1 MRPIKLEIEGLQ
13 SFKEKQTIDFEK
25 LTEFGLF
32 GIFGK
37 TGSGKSTIL
46 DGMILALFDEIP
58 RNKID
63 GNKSSLLNSI
73 NDSSKKMEVY
83 YSFALGKD
91 IYEIKRSYKRGTLK
105 GQEIIKSKDAILIKN
120 GDILANKKTEV
131 KNILNEEFGLDV
143 DDFSR
148 TVVLP
153 QGKFNEF
160 LKLRGKEKI
169 EMLEKIFALEKYG
182 EKLEKKIFSEK
193 NYWSKENEKYRN
205 QIIGK
210 GEINSE
216 DIEELE
222 TLLEEKKENLFNK
235 EKEKKEFDRIYE
247 EEKTLRELLD
257 KNIQL
262 GVSKDDLLK
271 NKNIIEEYKIKI
283 EKNDLGRELKSQME
297 ELALLKERLEE
308 RTKEKNEL
316 EKSKIKEDI
325 NIENLRETKK
335 KLLEE
340 KEKYVEEKNSINF
353 SIEELRELNK
363 LYEEKSNILIKK
375 NQQGIIKENITIKEK
390 EIKENIINIK
400 KIIKE
405 LEAIRDNIKL
415 VGEIKRDSL
424 KEMEEALKEKVEYIN
439 EAKKKK
445 KEKEIKEEFLEKLIE
460 ERKTI
465 VKEKELYLNKIKE
478 KNKKLKES
486 FAYRLY
492 EELKEGEPC
501 PVCGSTH
508 HKKMEIGNE
517 KTHDLELEIENLLK
531 EKDEKIVEDSKLLEK
546 INNLED
552 ELNNFKIKFEKLNI
566 EEEEIEIEK
575 QSELLE
581 KEKINIEKKENK
593 LKELNIKVIQKESEK
608 ISLSKD
614 EKRLIGE
621 LNNLK
626 TDDLKL
632 TEEIKEKDI
641 EILEKYGEIS
651 KNPIEFLKEKKMS
664 LEKNQDKTIKLQS
677 KIEKLIEQI
686 SDNYDAIQLNTLK
699 LEEIK
704 GSIIKNKTEL
714 KIIIDDIHIKNTK
727 FEVKLA
733 GSIFKNQDEVEKS
746 ILDDKKYEQMK
757 MKVNNYEKD
766 MQRILTLLDEN
777 IKLINGRSQSLEKW
791 EELKIKNKEIKEI
804 SEVLK
809 IEISNLD
816 KKIQDKK
823 ILLEELKEIMKLK
836 KNAEK
841 KYEVAE
847 ELGKKLKGR
856 AFVEFLSVKKLKSIV
871 SQASSRLKR
880 ITNGRYQLLSDDE
893 CDFYVIDYFNEGS
906 KRRCSTLSGGETF
919 IVSLCLAL
927 ALSNQMQLKGKI
939 QLEFFFLDEGFGTL
953 DEKLLDKVIE
963 SLENIN
969 SEEKL
974 RVGIITHLE
983 ELKIKIIRSLEVIP
997 AVPGIK
1003 GSCVKII

>member
-91 IYEIKRSYKRGTLK
+91 IYEIKRSYKRGISK
-105 GQEIIKSKDAILIKN
+105 GQEIIKPKDAILIKN
-120 GDILANKKTEV
+120 GNILANKKTEV
-131 KNILNEEFGLDV
+131 KNILNEDFGLDV

-193 NYWSKENEKYRN
+193 NYWNKENEKYRN

-210 GEINSE
+210 GEINP
-216 DIEELE
+216 EEIKELKN
-222 TLLEEKKENLFNK
+222 LLEEKKENLLNK
-235 EKEKKEFDRIYE
+235 EQEKKEFDRIYE
-247 EEKTLRELLD
+247 EEKILRELLD

-262 GVSKDDLLK
+262 TISKDNLLK
-271 NKNIIEEYKIKI
+271 NKNIIDEYKMKI

-325 NIENLRETKK
+325 NIENLKETKK

-353 SIEELRELNK
+353 SIEELRKVNK
-363 LYEEKSNILIKK
+363 LYEEKTSLLIKK
-375 NQQGIIKENITIKEK
+375 NQQDIIKENIIIKEE
-390 EIKENIINIK
+390 EIKENTINSK
-400 KIIKE
+400 KTKKE
-405 LEAIRDNIKL
+405 LENTRGDIKL
-415 VGEIKRDSL
+415 VGEIERNLL
-424 KEMEEALKEKVEYIN
+424 KKMEETLKEKIEYIN
-439 EAKKKK
+439 EAKNKKN
-445 KEKEIKEEFLEKLIE
+445 EKEIKEELLKKLTE

-465 VKEKELYLNKIKE
+465 VKEKEIYLTKIKD

-501 PVCGSTH
+501 PVCGSIH
-508 HKKMEIGNE
+508 HKKMEISNE
-517 KTHDLELEIENLLK
+517 KPNGLELEIENLLK
-531 EKDEKIVEDSKLLEK
+531 EKDDKIAEDSKLLEK
-546 INNLED
+546 INNLEN
-552 ELNNFKIKFEKLNI
+552 ELNSFKIKFEKLNI
-566 EEEEIEIEK
+566 EEEEKEIEK
-575 QSELLE
+575 QKIILE
-581 KEKINIEKKENK
+581 EEKINIEKKENK
-593 LKELNIKVIQKESEK
+593 LKELNIKIIQKESEQ

-614 EKRLIGE
+614 EKRLTGE
-621 LNNLK
+621 LNDLKGDNLK
-626 TDDLKL
+626 LIKEL
-632 TEEIKEKDI
+632 KEKDI

-651 KNPIEFLKEKKMS
+651 ENTIEVLKEKKIY
-664 LEKNQDKTIKLQS
+664 LEKNQDKTLKLQS

-686 SDNYDAIQLNTLK
+686 SDNYDATQLNALK
-699 LEEIK
+699 LEKIK
-704 GSIIKNKTEL
+704 GFIIKNKTEL
-714 KIIIDDIHIKNTK
+714 KIINDDIHIKSTK
-727 FEVKLA
+727 FQGKLA
-733 GSIFKNQDEVEKS
+733 SSIFNNQYEVEKS
-746 ILDDKKYEQMK
+746 ILDDEKYVQIKSE
-757 MKVNNYEKD
+757 VNNYEKD

-777 IKLINGRSQSLEKW
+777 TKLINGRSQSLEKW
-791 EELKIKNKEIKEI
+791 EELKIKNKELKEI
-804 SEVLK
+804 SEMLK
-809 IEISNLD
+809 IEISTLE
-816 KKIQDKK
+816 KEIKDKK
-823 ILLEELKEIMKLK
+823 ILLDELKEIMKLK

-871 SQASSRLKR
+871 SQASNRLKR

-969 SEEKL
+969 NEEKL
-974 RVGIITHLE
+974 KVGIITHLE